1 MVGAMLPTGVHSHSC
16 AVCGRVRQKG
26 TGSMAQTTFSPASPP
41 SVMPATTATDTI
53 MAVEGLEKQYPGRP
67 VKAVDGISF
76 TVRRG
81 EIFGLLGPNGAG
93 KTTTIGI
100 LTTRVLPTGGR
111 ALVDGID
118 VVKDP
123 VAVKP
128 HIAVVPQM
136 N

>member
-1 MVGAMLPTGVHSHSC
+1 M
-16 AVCGRVRQKG
+16 
-26 TGSMAQTTFSPASPP
+26 
-41 SVMPATTATDTI
+41 DE
-53 MAVEGLEKQYPGRP
+53 AVEVRDLRKVYKTGQKP
-67 VKAVDGISF
+67 AVDGISF

-136 N
+136 NNLDRSLTAIENLTCHAAYF

>member
-1 MVGAMLPTGVHSHSC
+1 MEKV
-16 AVCGRVRQKG
+16 
-26 TGSMAQTTFSPASPP
+26 
-41 SVMPATTATDTI
+41 I
-53 MAVEGLEKQYPGRP
+53 AVENLQKTYKPKSRKSPLE

-76 TVRRG
+76 EVDRG
-81 EIFGLLGPNGAG
+81 EFFGLLGPNGAG

-136 N
+136 NNLDRSLTAIENLTFHAAYFGYGRHERHERAMNL